1 MGSSVSVVKKR
12 TDKSIAFDQKVAY
25 LKLTP
30 FFQYLTSDA
39 VGEFAKC
46 FPKSLSCP
54 PGKNIELESHR
65 IYIVCEGEVDLSTS
79 YPEAGTKVEA
89 KGYLCRKRQGD
100 IVNLYQTKKDIER
113 QMSSKKKKLRMLTE
127 EVITVSSG
135 DTKMLLLCADMDA
148 LDKFN
153 KAHPA
158 LSKPI
163 HAISHTQIEDRL
175 ESIPFLKEVSKTKLG
190 VLAAMCRYEA
200 FENDQVVF
208 EENSKADKLYLVLS
222 GVAKVM
228 TKNPTPSQPKSST
241 EEPSS
246 KGRVSERFIA
256 LQRSLECSSEK
267 KETLVGTDEVV
278 VAELRSGDYFGET
291 ALVFNIDRTCSVRTG
306 DKSVFLSVHKTDF
319 VNFLKICPIEESLKE
334 VIKARMVAKLFTL
347 GIPFLGGIPG
357 GMMSAL
363 TKSLVIEEIPKDAT
377 VFKQG
382 DSGDKFYIVVHGG
395 VKVETVKKGSTEHG
409 GSDQSCL
416 EIGTLG
422 PGQYFGEMALVSGH
436 GLRSATVSSTEKSI
450 LLSIE
455 NESFK
460 QIIGSNNEIAAEF
473 ELRVMKDSAKLE
485 HVLAHSQGISSFREF
500 LEKEHAG
507 ENLDFFVAV
516 KNFCVDA
523 DGAIGTRLSKEKSK
537 YIFITFCADY
547 ADRQINLP
555 SRMREELDIKIN
567 GEEDLR
573 PDLFD
578 AALDEIFELMDKDK
592 FPRYKNSEEFKDF
605 LVRLGV
611 FATEGDDL

>member
-1 MGSSVSVVKKR
+1 MGSSVSVLKKR
-12 TDKSIAFDQKVAY
+12 TDRSISFDQKVTY

-39 VGEFAKC
+39 VEEFAKC
-46 FPKSLSCP
+46 FPGSLSCP

-100 IVNLYQTKKDIER
+100 IVNLYQTQKDIER

-153 KAHPA
+153 RAHPA
-158 LSKPI
+158 LSQPI
-163 HAISHTQIEDRL
+163 HAISNSQIEDRL
-175 ESIPFLKEVSKTKLG
+175 ETIPFLKEVSKTKLG

-200 FENDQVVF
+200 FENNQVVF

-222 GVAKVM
+222 GVAKVIA
-228 TKNPTPSQPKSST
+228 KNPIPPQPPSST
-241 EEPSS
+241 EEPST
-246 KGRVSERFIA
+246 KGRISERFVA
-256 LQRSLECSSEK
+256 LQRSLECSSDK
-267 KETLVGTDEVV
+267 KGSLMGTDEVV
-278 VAELRSGDYFGET
+278 VADLRSGDYFGET

-306 DKSVFLSVHKTDF
+306 GKSVFLSVHKTDF

-377 VFKQG
+377 IFKQG
-382 DSGDKFYIVVHGG
+382 DSGDKFYIIVHGS
-395 VKVETVKKGSTEHG
+395 VKVEAAKKGSTEDG
-409 GSDQSCL
+409 GSDQACL
-416 EIGTLG
+416 KIGTMG

-436 GLRSATVSSTEKSI
+436 GLRSATVTSTEKSI

-473 ELRVMKDSAKLE
+473 ELRIMKDSAKLK

-500 LEKEHAG
+500 LEREHAG

-516 KNFCVDA
+516 KNFCGDA
-523 DGAIGTRLSKEKSK
+523 DGANDPRFSKEKAK

-547 ADRQINLP
+547 ADRQVNLP
-555 SRMREELDIKIN
+555 SRTREELDAKIN
-567 GEEDLR
+567 GEEDLGH
-573 PDLFD
+573 DLFD
-578 AALDEIFELMDKDK
+578 AAMDEIYKIMEKDK
-592 FPRYKNSEEFKDF
+592 FPRYKSSEEFKDF